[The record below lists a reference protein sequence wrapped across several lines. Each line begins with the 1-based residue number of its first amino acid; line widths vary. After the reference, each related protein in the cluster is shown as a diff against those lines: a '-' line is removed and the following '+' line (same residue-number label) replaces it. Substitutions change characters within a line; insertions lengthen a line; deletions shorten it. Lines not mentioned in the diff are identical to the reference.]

1 MTRLFENTMTSI
13 EKDERS
19 RVADFFIYLALIL
32 FGLVSVTPILHVLSV
47 SMSSPNAVAA
57 SGLMLYPKEFTLDSY
72 HFVFRG
78 GSIQRAFM
86 VTTFITVVGTA
97 ISLFCTTTAAY
108 ALSREDLPGANAL
121 MIFVIIPM
129 VFSAGIIPGYMLIQD
144 LGLINSV
151 WSMILPAAVNS
162 FYLILMRNFFE
173 NIPKS
178 LVESARLDGASEFTI
193 LLRIM
198 LPLALPAMMTIGLFY
213 AIAYWNEF
221 FRGIFYITDPQNWPL
236 QVLVRNVVVQADL
249 NELGLTNRDLY
260 GSQTINQLTVRAATI
275 VVTMA
280 PFAILYPFLQRF
292 FIKGI
297 VLGAEKG

>member
-1 MTRLFENTMTSI
+1 MTRFFENTMTSI
-13 EKDERS
+13 EKNERS
-19 RVADFFIYLALIL
+19 RVADFLIYFALIL
-32 FGLVSVTPILHVLSV
+32 FGLVSVIPILHVLSV
-47 SMSSPNAVAA
+47 SMSSPNAVAS

-72 HFVFRG
+72 TFVFRG

-108 ALSREDLPGANAL
+108 ALSREDLPGANVL

-151 WSMILPAAVNS
+151 WAMILPAAVNS

-280 PFAILYPFLQRF
+280 PFALVYPFLQRF